1 MNFADLT
8 LIQDVA
14 RHGSFAAVAR
24 QRDVDPSSIG
34 RIIAAIEEELG
45 FRLFARTTR
54 RMEVTEAGALYLSR
68 IGPLSEELERAVD
81 ECRAMQVEPR
91 GTLRI
96 SASATF
102 GQRFIV
108 PRLSAFRE
116 AYPAVSVEGIFS
128 DSTIDL
134 VSERVDLA
142 IRLAPSI
149 DGDYVVSKLMDTR
162 YSVVAAPS
170 YLRQAAPLERPE
182 DLAHHRAI
190 LFPYRDYRSRWT
202 FRGADGTV
210 TEQNVEG
217 DLILSPAG
225 AIRDAALAG
234 LGPALLPDW
243 LISDDVDQG
252 ALQTCITGW
261 NVTATTFDT
270 AAWLIYP
277 SRSFLPAKVRA
288 MIEFLRGSMGK
299 GTHRETP
306 QPPKP

>member
-1 MNFADLT
+1 MKLADLS
-8 LIQDVA
+8 LIQEIA

-24 QRDVDPSSIG
+24 QRDVDASSIG
-34 RIIAAIEEELG
+34 RIVAGIEHELG

-54 RMEVTEAGALYLSR
+54 RMELTEAGTLYLSR
-68 IGPLSEELERAVD
+68 VGPLSEELDRAVE

-91 GTLRI
+91 GTLRL

-102 GQRFIV
+102 GQRIIV
-108 PRLSAFRE
+108 PRLSAFR
-116 AYPAVSVEGIFS
+116 ALYSAVTVEGVFS

-134 VSERVDLA
+134 VADRVDLA
-142 IRLAPSI
+142 IRLAPMI

-162 YSVVAAPS
+162 YRVVAAPD
-170 YLRQAAPLERPE
+170 YLRRAPRLEQPE

-190 LFPYRDYRSRWT
+190 LFPYRDYRSRWI
-202 FRGADGTV
+202 FRDAAGTL
-210 TEQNVEG
+210 TEQAVEG
-217 DLILSPAG
+217 DLVLSPAG

-243 LISDDVDQG
+243 LISEDIEQG
-252 ALQTCITGW
+252 LLQTCIGGW
-261 NVTATTFDT
+261 DVTATRFDT

-288 MIEFLRGSMGK
+288 MIEFLRRSMA
-299 GTHRETP
+299 
-306 QPPKP
+306 